1 MLRKLFASKSLIAA
15 LIVCGLVIVGIHLW
29 SQHEHRKLRRE
40 EAATRRFIQQVE
52 SRQKASMT
60 RTEEPDIFSPP
71 QEVTNDVQAAR
82 STSAPVPEAIPA
94 PAAAVAVAESLEE
107 NWLAEEDAPAVE
119 PPRMSLFGFGVY
131 PEIPPD
137 YPEQDAWDA
146 IEALYLT
153 DPEEARK
160 HELMER
166 VCIKLWQQGHYAEG
180 VVYKS
185 ETGLIYPLYPNTAY
199 IEWDVWEEED
209 GTLSRFPASV
219 LGGPGVGGHEEDF
232 AEGIIPPHITV
243 IDYEEGG
250 IDPYQFLDSLDE

>member
-1 MLRKLFASKSLIAA
+1 MLREVFASKSLIAA
-15 LIVCGLVIVGIHLW
+15 LIGCGLVIVGIHFW
-29 SQHEHRKLRRE
+29 SQHEHSKLRHE
-40 EAATRRFIQQVE
+40 EAETRRFIQQVE
-52 SRQKASMT
+52 RGQTASMT

-71 QEVTNDVQAAR
+71 QEVTNNAQDAHR
-82 STSAPVPEAIPA
+82 TSAPVPEAIPA
-94 PAAAVAVAESLEE
+94 PTAAVAVAESFEE
-107 NWLAEEDAPAVE
+107 EGLAEEEAAPAE
-119 PPRMSLFGFGVY
+119 PPRVSLFGFGAY

-146 IEALYLT
+146 IEALYVT
-153 DPEEARK
+153 DPESARQ

-185 ETGLIYPLYPNTAY
+185 KTGLIYPLYPNTAY

-209 GTLSRFPASV
+209 GTLSRYPASV
-219 LGGPGVGGHEEDF
+219 LGGPGVGGYEEDF

-243 IDYEEGG
+243 IDYENAG
-250 IDPYQFLDSLDE
+250 IDPYQFLDFQY

>member
-1 MLRKLFASKSLIAA
+1 MLREVFASKSLIAA
-15 LIVCGLVIVGIHLW
+15 LIGCGLVIVGIHFW
-29 SQHEHRKLRRE
+29 SQHEHSKLRQD

-52 SRQKASMT
+52 RGQTTSLT
-60 RTEEPDIFSPP
+60 RTEEPDIFSPS
-71 QEVTNDVQAAR
+71 QEVKRDVQAAR
-82 STSAPVPEAIPA
+82 STSAPVPEAIPV

-119 PPRMSLFGFGVY
+119 PPRVSLFGFGVY

-153 DPEEARK
+153 DPESARK

-166 VCIKLWQQGHYAEG
+166 VCIKLWQQGYYAEG

-185 ETGLIYPLYPNTAY
+185 KTGLIYPLYPNTAY
-199 IEWDVWEEED
+199 IK
-209 GTLSRFPASV
+209 
-219 LGGPGVGGHEEDF
+219 
-232 AEGIIPPHITV
+232 
-243 IDYEEGG
+243 Y
-250 IDPYQFLDSLDE
+250 

>member
-1 MLRKLFASKSLIAA
+1 MLREVFASKSLIAA
-15 LIVCGLVIVGIHLW
+15 LIGCGLVIVGIHFW
-29 SQHEHRKLRRE
+29 SQHEHSKLRQN
-40 EAATRRFIQQVE
+40 EAETRRFIQQVE
-52 SRQKASMT
+52 RGQTASLT
-60 RTEEPDIFSPP
+60 RTEEPDSLSPP
-71 QEVTNDVQAAR
+71 QEVTNNAQDAHR
-82 STSAPVPEAIPA
+82 TSAPVPEAIPV
-94 PAAAVAVAESLEE
+94 PAAAVAVAERLEE

-119 PPRMSLFGFGVY
+119 PPRVSLFGFGVY

-153 DPEEARK
+153 DPESARQ

-185 ETGLIYPLYPNTAY
+185 KTGLIYPLYPNTAY

-209 GTLSRFPASV
+209 GTLSRYPASV
-219 LGGPGVGGHEEDF
+219 LGGPGVGGYEEDF

-243 IDYEEGG
+243 IDYEDAG
-250 IDPYQFLDSLDE
+250 IDPYQFLDFQH

>member
-1 MLRKLFASKSLIAA
+1 MLREVFANKSLIAA
-15 LIVCGLVIVGIHLW
+15 LIGCGLVIVGIHFW
-29 SQHEHRKLRRE
+29 SQHEHSKLRHE
-40 EAATRRFIQQVE
+40 EAETRRFIQQVE
-52 SRQKASMT
+52 RGQTASLT
-60 RTEEPDIFSPP
+60 RTEETDILTLP
-71 QEVTNDVQAAR
+71 QEVTNDVQTAHR
-82 STSAPVPEAIPA
+82 TPAPVPEAIPV

-107 NWLAEEDAPAVE
+107 NWLAEEDAPAAA
-119 PPRMSLFGFGVY
+119 PPRVSLFGFGVY

-153 DPEEARK
+153 DPESARK

-166 VCIKLWQQGHYAEG
+166 VCIKLWQQGYYAEG
-180 VVYKS
+180 VVYESK
-185 ETGLIYPLYPNTAY
+185 TGLIYPLYPNIAY

-209 GTLSRFPASV
+209 GTLARYPASV

-243 IDYEEGG
+243 IDYEDAG
-250 IDPYQFLDSLDE
+250 IDPYQFLDFQH